1 MTSKFHGGLALK
13 AAILFVA
20 FLQCSCSDF
29 FQPVESTP
37 TPSEYEFNYWL
48 LKRQYLYEDELEKL
62 DPHGDSVQTLYSAL
76 SDRYTRYIPP
86 SKSEEVS
93 TSIESSFIS
102 GDVGMEYKWGDT
114 EHPLYIHRVYPNS
127 PAGRAGVPRHG
138 NIIKINDVKLEGCTA
153 YSVYDSVLSKNK
165 EVSLTVVSQQD
176 TLHFDLIKEDVYA
189 PTVILDT
196 LYGTEF
202 IIITE
207 FKQITAG
214 KNPNGT
220 YGELQSLLDTLPNDG
235 KPRILDLRGN
245 PGGLVNQCIKMA
257 DLFVKSGKLSTRAW
271 RALEPDGQAVKRTIT
286 ENAKPG
292 DAGEGR
298 PFMLLVDK
306 SSASC
311 AEIFTAAVAEG
322 ADIPVAGSASY
333 GKGIG
338 QSTWNTINNGLAIIT
353 NLEFLTPKGNS
364 YHKTGIVPDYPCE
377 YETITTKCRTSV
389 AISSKCAVDALHK
402 AYGKKSLE
410 KITPHIQE
418 NLQPIYRQQ
427 KSLGGALLN
436 L

>member
-1 MTSKFHGGLALK
+1 MTSNLYSKFALK

-29 FQPVESTP
+29 FEPVASTP

-48 LKRQYLYEDELEKL
+48 LKRQYLYEDELDKL
-62 DPHGDSVQTLYSAL
+62 EPDGDSVQALYGAL

-86 SKSEEVS
+86 SRSEEVS
-93 TSIESSFIS
+93 TSMGTSFIA

-114 EHPLYIHRVYPNS
+114 DYPLYIHRVYPDG

-138 NIIKINDVKLEGCTA
+138 NIIEVNGVKLEGCNAYTA
-153 YSVYDSVLSKNK
+153 YDSVLSRNK
-165 EVSLTVVSQQD
+165 DISLTVVSEQD
-176 TLHFDLIKEDVYA
+176 TLQFDLTKEDVYA

-196 LYGTEF
+196 LFGTEF
-202 IIITE
+202 IIIKE
-207 FKQITAG
+207 FKQVTTG
-214 KNPNGT
+214 KDSLGT
-220 YGELQSLLDTLPNDG
+220 YGELARLLDTLPNDG

-245 PGGLVNQCIKMA
+245 PGGLVNQCIRMA
-257 DLFVKSGKLSTRAW
+257 DLFVKSGRLSTREW
-271 RALEPDGQAVKRTIT
+271 RALEPDGKAIRKTLTV
-286 ENAKPG
+286 NAHPG
-292 DAGEGR
+292 DPGEDR

-322 ADIPVAGSASY
+322 ANIPVAGTASF

-338 QSTWNTINNGLAIIT
+338 QSTWSTVDKGLAIIT

-364 YHKTGIVPDYPCE
+364 YHMAGIQPDYPCY
-377 YETITTKCRTSV
+377 YETITTKCKTSLAV
-389 AISSKCAVDALHK
+389 NSQCAVDALLKEYGTK
-402 AYGKKSLE
+402 ALE
-410 KITPHIQE
+410 KGVHHVQE
-418 NLQPIYRQQ
+418 KSVPIFRQQ
-427 KSLGGALLN
+427 EFLGGALLN